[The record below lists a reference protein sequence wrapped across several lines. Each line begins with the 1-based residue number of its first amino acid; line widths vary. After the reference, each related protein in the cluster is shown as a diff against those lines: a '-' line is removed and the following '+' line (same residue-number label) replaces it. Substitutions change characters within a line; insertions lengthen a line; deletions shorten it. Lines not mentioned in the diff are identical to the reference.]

1 MYLHL
6 GKDVVVNTNDIV
18 GIFDIDNSSIGKS
31 TKNYLALCEKNKN
44 VVTVSY
50 EIPKSFIVCE
60 NKKGERK
67 LYISQLS
74 PQTLSKRA
82 EQKFEIKP

>member
-31 TKNYLALCEKNKN
+31 TKNYLAL
-44 VVTVSY
+44 
-50 EIPKSFIVCE
+50 
-60 NKKGERK
+60 
-67 LYISQLS
+67 
-74 PQTLSKRA
+74 
-82 EQKFEIKP
+82 